1 MFGDPMG
8 MFYSGIT
15 HDAGMDYEDMYSRE
29 GSNFSKDA
37 NYYHTRIEF
46 SSILSE
52 TEKSY
57 LVAYRNEELW
67 IPKKICRNV
76 DLENKSMFVH
86 KNIFS
91 QILYKSVEG
100 NPVLQKR
107 V

>member
-29 GSNFSKDA
+29 GSNFSKDS
-37 NYYHTRIEF
+37 NYYHTKINFEEIER
-46 SSILSE
+46 E

-57 LVAYRNEELW
+57 LVKYDGESLW
-67 IPKKICRNV
+67 IPKKICRELDTDSNTM
-76 DLENKSMFVH
+76 LVH
-86 KNIFS
+86 KHIFS
-91 QILYKSVEG
+91 QILYKAVDD

-107 V
+107 